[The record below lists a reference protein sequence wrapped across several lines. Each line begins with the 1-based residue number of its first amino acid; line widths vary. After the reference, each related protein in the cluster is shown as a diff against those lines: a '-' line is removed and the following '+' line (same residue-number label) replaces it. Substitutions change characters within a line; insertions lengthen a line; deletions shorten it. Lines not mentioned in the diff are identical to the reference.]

1 MRVEGAVDVA
11 PIRSAE
17 NTLTKDYL
25 LLNRGTVEDRS
36 LWKRVASTPWR
47 ASLVMDFPKKISR
60 LTSIRLMLVIN

>member
-11 PIRSAE
+11 PIRCAE

-36 LWKRVASTPWR
+36 LWKKVASTPWR
-47 ASLVMDFPKKISR
+47 ASLVMDFPKRISR